1 MPARC
6 TCEPHLLSYES
17 QYDTTR
23 QGEKTLSTTLPLL
36 PTLSFIQEDKAL
48 ITKAVLLIF
57 SIIGTIAGVLG
68 IFQIRV
74 STTAM
79 VIRANCTQE
88 SMTISQVLHPK
99 PRASCMVEAEIEK
112 DDSYDINL
120 LRFTGA
126 FGFVYLAFLLLAG
139 IDYVSTNNC
148 NPGFCANLTALNGTG
163 VQSQCGDCG
172 YQLLRP
178 EGWVTIMMGIL
189 GFAEISFIITFLA
202 HLKRKVTYSM
212 KILYNQTAM

>member
-1 MPARC
+1 M
-6 TCEPHLLSYES
+6 
-17 QYDTTR
+17 
-23 QGEKTLSTTLPLL
+23 
-36 PTLSFIQEDKAL
+36 
-48 ITKAVLLIF
+48 VLLTF

-99 PRASCMVEAEIEK
+99 PRASCLVEAEIEK

-139 IDYVSTNNC
+139 IDYVST
-148 NPGFCANLTALNGTG
+148 
-163 VQSQCGDCG
+163 GDG
-172 YQLLRP
+172 LLMY

-202 HLKRKVTYSM
+202 HLKRKVTFP
-212 KILYNQTAM
+212 

>member
-23 QGEKTLSTTLPLL
+23 QGEKTKSTTLPLL
-36 PTLSFIQEDKAL
+36 PTPSFIQEDKAL
-48 ITKAVLLIF
+48 FTKAVLLIF

-99 PRASCMVEAEIEK
+99 PRATCIVEAEIEK

-120 LRFTGA
+120 LRFTGT

-139 IDYVSTNNC
+139 IDYVSA
-148 NPGFCANLTALNGTG
+148 PPLRVPYSSTG
-163 VQSQCGDCG
+163 RV
-172 YQLLRP
+172 LAP
-178 EGWVTIMMGIL
+178 EEGWVTIMMGIL
-189 GFAEISFIITFLA
+189 GFVEISVIITFLA
-202 HLKRKVTYSM
+202 QLKRKVT
-212 KILYNQTAM
+212 